1 MFRKFEEIV
10 KDPERKAKLL
20 VWIWILSLVMTVIGY
35 FLIFYFLFLN

>member
-20 VWIWILSLVMTVIGY
+20 FWVWILSLVMTVIGY